1 MKKMLAVCLG
11 FALVLGVSPAWAGAQ
26 DKDKPKEEKK
36 DKKDKKKDQG
46 NEDLPVPDP
55 KESEK
60 QLNRLAR
67 ELQNALEGP
76 SPRQFLSFIDSAK
89 FDDYP
94 RFEDMMERLMRED
107 SIRAHFRQAFNAPPS
122 GQGKAQMAI
131 DAEMELARKDG
142 VGQISRRRQQLVIDW
157 EYTRRGWRIIN
168 ITPRNYFQ
176 PL

>member
-1 MKKMLAVCLG
+1 MKKLLAVCLG
-11 FALVLGVSPAWAGAQ
+11 LALVLGAAAPVSMAQ
-26 DKDKPKEEKK
+26 DKDKDK
-36 DKKDKKKDQG
+36 KKDKKKDQG
-46 NEDLPVPDP
+46 NEDQPVPDP

-67 ELQNALEGP
+67 DLQNALESG
-76 SPRQFLSFIDSAK
+76 SSRQFLSFIDNAK

-94 RFEDMMERLMRED
+94 RFEDMVERLMRED
-107 SIRAHFRQAFNAPPS
+107 TIRVHFRQAFNAPPT
-122 GQGKAQMAI
+122 GQGKAQMAL
-131 DAEMELARKDG
+131 DGEMELARKDG
-142 VGQISRRRQQLVIDW
+142 VGQLSRRRQQLVIDW

>member
-1 MKKMLAVCLG
+1 MKKLLAALIG
-11 FALVLGVSPAWAGAQ
+11 LALVLGVAAPSVGAQ
-26 DKDKPKEEKK
+26 EKDKKEEKK
-36 DKKDKKKDQG
+36 DKKKDRG

-67 ELQNALEGP
+67 DLQNALESG
-76 SPRQFLSFIDSAK
+76 SSRQFLSFIDSAK

-94 RFEDMMERLMRED
+94 RFEDMVERLMRED

-122 GQGKAQMAI
+122 GQGKAQMAL

-142 VGQISRRRQQLVIDW
+142 VGQLSRRRQQLVIDW
-157 EYTRRGWRIIN
+157 EYTRRGWKIIN

>member
-11 FALVLGVSPAWAGAQ
+11 LALVLGVAPAWAGAQ
-26 DKDKPKEEKK
+26 DKDKKEEKK
-36 DKKDKKKDQG
+36 DKKDKKKDKG
-46 NEDLPVPDP
+46 GEDLPVPDP

-60 QLNRLAR
+60 QLSRLAR
-67 ELQNALEGP
+67 DLQDALQSG
-76 SPRQFLSFIDSAK
+76 SSRQFLSFIDSAK

-107 SIRAHFRQAFNAPPS
+107 SIRAHFRQAFNAPPT
-122 GQGKAQMAI
+122 GQGKAQMAL

-142 VGQISRRRQQLVIDW
+142 VGQLSRRRQQIVIDW

-168 ITPRNYFQ
+168 ITPRDYFQ